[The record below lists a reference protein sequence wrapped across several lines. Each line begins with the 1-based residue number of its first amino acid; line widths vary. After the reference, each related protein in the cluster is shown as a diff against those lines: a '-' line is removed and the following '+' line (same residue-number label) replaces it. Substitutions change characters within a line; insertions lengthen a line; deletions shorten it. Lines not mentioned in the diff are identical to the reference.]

1 MAEYITHTTR
11 EGERWDQL
19 AARYYG
25 NPYRYQ
31 PITRA
36 NPQVPLTGALQAGLA
51 LRIPVLDEQA
61 TVTEDLPP
69 WMR

>member
-1 MAEYITHTTR
+1 MAEYITHVTR

-19 AARYYG
+19 AVAYYG
-25 NPYRYQ
+25 NPYRYE

-36 NPQVPLTGALQAGLA
+36 NPQVPLTAALPAGLT
-51 LRIPVLDEQA
+51 LRIPVLDDQ
-61 TVTEDLPP
+61 VLITEDMPP

>member
-1 MAEYITHTTR
+1 MADQYLLHVTR

-19 AARYYG
+19 AFRYYG
-25 NPYRYQ
+25 SAHRYE

-36 NPQVPLTGALQAGLA
+36 NPNVPLSPTLPAGLT
-51 LRIPVLDEQA
+51 LRIPLLDA
-61 TVTEDLPP
+61 PPVTEDLPP